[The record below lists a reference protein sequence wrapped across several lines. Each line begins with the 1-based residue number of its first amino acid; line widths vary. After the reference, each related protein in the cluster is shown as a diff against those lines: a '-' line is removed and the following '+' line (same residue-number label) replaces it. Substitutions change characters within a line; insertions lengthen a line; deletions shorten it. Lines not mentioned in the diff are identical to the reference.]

1 MKPLVLTEW
10 LIPDFMENNLADLVL
25 NFVFF
30 DFVWGP
36 QPSADQLADHLGP
49 RTDHDE
55 RELGGSH
62 WSDWGPTGA
71 KTESI
76 VIEAWLNFA
85 SNTKPSNYGS
95 TCGRVRN

>member
-10 LIPDFMENNLADLVL
+10 LMPDFVENDLADLVL
-25 NFVFF
+25 NFVFLISCG
-30 DFVWGP
+30 DHSPRQINSQTIW
-36 QPSADQLADHLGP
+36 ALA
-49 RTDHDE
+49 RTTTS
-55 RELGGSH
+55 GSWEAH
-62 WSDWGPTGA
+62 TGRTGGPTGA

-95 TCGRVRN
+95 TCGRVRS